1 MTDSITHFTITNTT
15 KGRLPRL
22 PFSRLKEEVFGKK
35 YALSLVFVS
44 DARAREL
51 NKKHRGKNEPANV
64 LSFPL
69 SSKEGEIC
77 IAPGKAKTDAPIF
90 KMPYR
95 RFVFFLFIHALLH
108 LKGFRHGGTMEK
120 KEAQLLRESNV

>member
-1 MTDSITHFTITNTT
+1 MSDSRFTITNTT

-22 PFSRLKEEVFGKK
+22 PFSRLKNAVVGKN
-35 YALSLVFVS
+35 YTLSLVFVS

-51 NKKHRGKNEPANV
+51 NRERRGKSEPANV

-69 SSKEGEIC
+69 SREEGEIS
-77 IAPGKAKTDAPIF
+77 IALGKAKKDAPAF
-90 KMPYR
+90 RMPYR

-108 LKGFRHGGTMEK
+108 LKGLRHGSTMEQ
-120 KEAQLLRESNV
+120 KEAQLLKEYRI